1 MTYRSYCNVNL
12 FLEDIP
18 SIFLVV
24 SENKCIFIFK
34 FMNKIS
40 NWKLEEK
47 KKLNGVEGILR
58 ACLDEESF
66 K

>member
-18 SIFLVV
+18 SIFVVV

-40 NWKLEEK
+40 NWKLKEK
-47 KKLNGVEGILR
+47 KKLG
-58 ACLDEESF
+58 
-66 K
+66 